1 MLNFIWCALSGPQ
14 TGLELLSFGDTLQCQ
29 SERLPE
35 SHVRYTCTAFFVLS
49 YSTYILEGREG
60 WPFVRL
66 VERRFEDS

>member
-1 MLNFIWCALSGPQ
+1 MLNFIWCA
-14 TGLELLSFGDTLQCQ
+14 
-29 SERLPE
+29 
-35 SHVRYTCTAFFVLS
+35 LS